1 MVAPWSKNICIK
13 KHQSTGKCNHRN
25 NKKEQKE
32 AENEARKDLRAGS
45 KTGTAT
51 KTIYILAGEIPR
63 QKEMAPMQNNLT
75 KSSALCCC
83 LSESQGRGQRSDS
96 RGVMGYIH
104 KEYSL
109 KPVNNFFIY
118 RIYQNM
124 KNPRL

>member
-1 MVAPWSKNICIK
+1 MYKKTSK
-13 KHQSTGKCNHRN
+13 HREMQSSKQQ
-25 NKKEQKE
+25 KEQKE

-109 KPVNNFFIY
+109 RPVNNFFIY
-118 RIYQNM
+118 HIYQNM
-124 KNPRL
+124 RNPRL